1 MADTKKDTSIPVTV
15 LTGFLGAGKTTLLKH
30 LLTQPHGYKCAIIIN
45 EFGEVG
51 IDGQLVLNADEEVV
65 ELNNGCLCCRVRG
78 DLVKTLADLMQ
89 RKKRFDY
96 VLVETTGLA
105 DPSPIAH
112 TFYLPQLQ
120 GKLRLDAIVTVADAR
135 HLEGVLD
142 KAPEALPQIA
152 FADIVLLNKTD
163 LATPADLDRV
173 EQRIRR
179 INPLAK
185 IHRTHRSQV
194 DMTKIFNTHAR
205 DLNAPLEIPAEK
217 PAHGEAGHDCDDHC
231 EHGHDHDHDHAHSHD
246 HDCGHDHQHGEHCD
260 HEDHGHDHAGRHDD
274 AVRSFHILDERP
286 LDLKRTEAWLN
297 ELLAKGGENI
307 YRAKGILNIQGV
319 PKRVIFQSVQMM
331 FDVEP
336 ERFWNA
342 NEKRGNQLVFIG
354 KELDETGIRAGF
366 AACVAV

>member
-15 LTGFLGAGKTTLLKH
+15 LTGFLGAGKTTLLQH

-51 IDGQLVLNADEEVV
+51 IDGQLVVGADEEVV

-78 DLVKTLADLMQ
+78 DLVKTLADLLKRQ
-89 RKKRFDY
+89 KRFDY

-120 GKLRLDAIVTVADAR
+120 EKLRLDAIVTVADAR

-152 FADIVLLNKTD
+152 FADVILLNKTD

-173 EQRIRR
+173 EHRIRH

-185 IHRTHRSQV
+185 IHRTQRSQV
-194 DMTKIFNTHAR
+194 DMGKIFNTHAR
-205 DLNAPLEIPAEK
+205 DLSAPLEIPAEK
-217 PAHGEAGHDCDDHC
+217 PAHECDDHC
-231 EHGHDHDHDHAHSHD
+231 EHEHAHAHCHD
-246 HDCGHDHQHGEHCD
+246 HDCGHDHEHGEDCD

-286 LDLKRTEAWLN
+286 LDLKKTEAWLN

-307 YRAKGILNIQGV
+307 YRAKGILHIQGV

-336 ERFWNA
+336 ERFWSPD
-342 NEKRGNQLVFIG
+342 EKRGNQLVFIG
-354 KELDETGIRAGF
+354 KELDEAGIRAGF
-366 AACVAV
+366 AACVAG

>member
-1 MADTKKDTSIPVTV
+1 MATTKKDSAIPVTI
-15 LTGFLGAGKTTLLKH
+15 LTGFLGAGKTTLLQH

-51 IDGQLVLNADEEVV
+51 IDGQLVIGTDEEIV

-78 DLVKTLADLMQ
+78 DLVKTLADLLKRQ
-89 RKKRFDY
+89 KRFDY
-96 VLVETTGLA
+96 VLIETTGLA

-112 TFYLPQLQ
+112 TFSLPQLKE
-120 GKLRLDAIVTVADAR
+120 KLRLDAIVTVADAR
-135 HLEGVLD
+135 HLESVLD
-142 KAPEALPQIA
+142 KAPEAIPQIG
-152 FADIVLLNKTD
+152 FADVILLNKTD

-185 IHRTHRSQV
+185 IHRTERSQV
-194 DMTKIFNTHAR
+194 DMSKIFNTHAR
-205 DLNAPLEIPAEK
+205 DLNSPIELPPAK

-231 EHGHDHDHDHAHSHD
+231 EHDHAHAHD
-246 HDCGHDHQHGEHCD
+246 HVHGEDCGHEEHA
-260 HEDHGHDHAGRHDD
+260 HDHAGRHDD
-274 AVRSFHILDERP
+274 AVRSFHILDARP

-297 ELLAKGGENI
+297 EMLAKGGENI
-307 YRAKGILNIQGV
+307 YRAKGILHIQGV

-336 ERFWNA
+336 ERFWNVGEA
-342 NEKRGNQLVFIG
+342 RGNQMVFIG
-354 KELDETGIRAGF
+354 KELDEAGIRAGF
-366 AACVAV
+366 AACVAS